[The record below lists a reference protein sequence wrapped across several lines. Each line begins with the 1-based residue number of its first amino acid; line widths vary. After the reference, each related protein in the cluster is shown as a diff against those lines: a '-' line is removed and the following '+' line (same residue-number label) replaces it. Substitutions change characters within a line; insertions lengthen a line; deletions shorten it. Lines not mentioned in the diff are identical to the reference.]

1 MHQIKYIFYLFC
13 NMDSKRKFQ
22 TGNIA
27 TISIAHLVHDT
38 YSSFLAPLLP
48 LLIEKFSI
56 SYSLAGLFTVFQ
68 RLPALLNPVI
78 GLIADKLPLRYFV
91 IVAPAITAV
100 SMSLLG
106 AAPSYFAAAILL
118 LVAGFGSALF
128 HTPAPVM
135 VKHIS
140 GTKIGR
146 GMSTFMFAAE
156 FARTLGPMLVLAAV
170 SYWSLEETYK
180 LIPIGLGA
188 SVVLFIKFR
197 KIKIS
202 NEFKD
207 QQKILSV
214 GRTLK
219 DYSTTLLSLSGVIF
233 FINLLKS
240 SLTAFLPTYLIF
252 KGESLWVA
260 GASFSILQFA
270 GALGTLSSGTI
281 SDKLGRGN
289 TLLVIVMVLPIFMWL
304 FILLGDFFMIPILIF
319 MGFFLFASNPV
330 MLALINEIKSDRPA
344 FVNGVYM
351 TINFGISAAT
361 VTLVG
366 VLGDVVGLDMMYKV
380 VSLSPFIAVPFIFI
394 LKRKREKK

>member
-1 MHQIKYIFYLFC
+1 
-13 NMDSKRKFQ
+13 MDKQKDFQ
-22 TGNIA
+22 TGNII

-68 RLPALLNPVI
+68 RLPSLLNPII
-78 GLIADKLPLRYFV
+78 GLLADKLAVRYFL
-91 IVAPAITAV
+91 IAAPAITSV

-106 AAPSYFAAAILL
+106 AAPSYYAAAVLL
-118 LVAGFGSALF
+118 LIAGLGSALF

-135 VKHIS
+135 VRRIS

-146 GMSTFMFAAE
+146 GMSVFMFAAE
-156 FARTLGPMLVLAAV
+156 FARTLGPLLVLGAV

-202 NEFKD
+202 DEFKD
-207 QQKILSV
+207 KKEKTAIGETLKNYT
-214 GRTLK
+214 RTLV
-219 DYSTTLLSLSGVIF
+219 SLGGTIF
-233 FINLLKS
+233 FVNMLKS
-240 SLTAFLPTYLIF
+240 SLTAFLPTYLIV
-252 KGESLWVA
+252 KGESLWIA

-270 GALGTLSSGTI
+270 GAVGTLSSGTI
-281 SDKLGRGN
+281 SDKFGRRN
-289 TLLVIVMVLPIFMWL
+289 TLLTIALLLPALMWF
-304 FILLGDFFMIPILIF
+304 FILLGDFFMIPILII

-330 MLALINEIKSDRPA
+330 MLAVINEIKSERPA
-344 FVNGVYM
+344 FINGVYM

-361 VTLVG
+361 VTFVG
-366 VLGDVVGLDMMYKV
+366 VLGDIIGLDTMYKV
-380 VSLSPFIAVPFIFI
+380 VSFSPLLAIPFIMS
-394 LKRKREKK
+394 LYKKKDK

>member
-1 MHQIKYIFYLFC
+1 
-13 NMDSKRKFQ
+13 MDKKKEFQ
-22 TGNIA
+22 TGNII

-68 RLPALLNPVI
+68 RLPSLLNPII
-78 GLIADKLPLRYFV
+78 GLLADKLAVRYFL
-91 IVAPAITAV
+91 IAAPAITSV

-106 AAPSYFAAAILL
+106 AAPSYYAAAVLL
-118 LVAGFGSALF
+118 LIAGLGSALF

-135 VKHIS
+135 VRRIS

-146 GMSTFMFAAE
+146 GMSVFMFAAE
-156 FARTLGPMLVLAAV
+156 FARTLGPLLVLGAV

-202 NEFKD
+202 DEFKD
-207 QQKILSV
+207 KKEKTAIGETLKNYT
-214 GRTLK
+214 RTLV
-219 DYSTTLLSLSGVIF
+219 SLGGTIF
-233 FINLLKS
+233 FINMLKS
-240 SLTAFLPTYLIF
+240 SLTAFLPTYLIV
-252 KGESLWVA
+252 KGESLWIA
-260 GASFSILQFA
+260 GASFSILQLA
-270 GALGTLSSGTI
+270 GAVGTLSSGTI
-281 SDKLGRGN
+281 SDKFGRRN
-289 TLLVIVMVLPIFMWL
+289 TLLTIALLLPVLMWF

-330 MLALINEIKSDRPA
+330 MLAVINEIKSERPA
-344 FVNGVYM
+344 FINGVYM

-361 VTLVG
+361 VTFVG
-366 VLGDVVGLDMMYKV
+366 VLGDIIGLDTMYKV
-380 VSLSPFIAVPFIFI
+380 VSFSPLLAVPFIMS
-394 LKRKREKK
+394 LYKKKDK